1 MEVKVLT
8 KDLRI
13 VFPMNGK
20 EPYYTYRKKRFPVY
34 QTQARMFR
42 AFREES
48 GNGYSIKDFEHEIE
62 FFPESIADYLS
73 YEMGLDEEYNKNTR
87 FCLAMTFAVMAFVLL
102 TVS

>member
-8 KDLRI
+8 KDLRV

-20 EPYYTYRKKRFPVY
+20 EPYYTYKKKRFPVY

-48 GNGYSIKDFEHEIE
+48 GNGYSIEEFEHEIT
-62 FFPESIADYLS
+62 FFPESIVDYLS
-73 YEMGLDEEYNKNTR
+73 YEIGLDEEYNKNSKL
-87 FCLAMTFAVMAFVLL
+87 CLVMTFAVMVFVLS
-102 TVS
+102 TMS

>member
-1 MEVKVLT
+1 MEVKALT

-20 EPYYTYRKKRFPVY
+20 EPYYTYKKKRFPVY
-34 QTQARMFR
+34 QTQARMYR

-48 GNGYSIKDFEHEIE
+48 GKGYSIADFEHEIT
-62 FFPESIADYLS
+62 FFPESIVDYLS
-73 YEMGLDEEYNKNTR
+73 YEMSLDDEYNKNTKYYM
-87 FCLAMTFAVMAFVLL
+87 AMTFAVMVFVLF